1 GAQDQ
6 PGQRALRRG
15 HSQGSAD
22 LMTRRSRSAGQ
33 STVEFALVLP
43 LFFALL
49 ALLLQIALVA
59 RDEVMVVHA
68 ARAAVREASVT
79 SDTGRIEAAASH
91 ALPGATA
98 RGVRRRRVGQPAG
111 ADVEYVAPTDLP
123 LVGALLPDLT
133 LRASAVMNVER

>member
-1 GAQDQ
+1 M
-6 PGQRALRRG
+6 PG
-15 HSQGSAD
+15 
-22 LMTRRSRSAGQ
+22 RSRSAGQ

-49 ALLLQIALVA
+49 ALLLQVALVA

-79 SDTGRIEAAASH
+79 SDRGRVEAAASR
-91 ALPGATA
+91 ALPGATVRVEQ
-98 RGVRRRRVGQPAG
+98 RGRVGRPVEV
-111 ADVEYVAPTDLP
+111 DIEYVSKTDLP

-133 LRASAVMNVER
+133 LRAAAVMNVEK

>member
-1 GAQDQ
+1 MVA
-6 PGQRALRRG
+6 RF
-15 HSQGSAD
+15 
-22 LMTRRSRSAGQ
+22 RSAGQ

-59 RDEVMVVHA
+59 RNEVMVVHA

-79 SDTGRIEAAASH
+79 SDAGRIEAAASR

-98 RGVRRRRVGQPAG
+98 RVVRRGRVGQPVEV
-111 ADVEYVAPTDLP
+111 DVEYVAKTDLP